1 MKGMQ
6 RNRIMPIRHLK
17 DGNFIEIYQLETMDD
32 SVFKIYQRYDFY
44 QILWFTRVEGNS
56 SYFIDFVNYPYQANQ
71 AVVIYPGQIDRI
83 HLEEKEGYLFAV
95 DKETYS
101 NINKRINSKYLSGY
115 FSNVFV
121 SQNEKT
127 CYILNQLIK
136 LMFLEYE
143 DENRL
148 FLMEAYMS
156 AFLFE
161 IADSFERSTDTSKKV
176 VDNTSAML
184 RELIENYYTTEQNTS
199 FYADKLCLTNKKLN
213 ETAIQS
219 FGLTVKQLL
228 QDALLLA
235 IKREIKLRDKNIKRI
250 AFDLGFE
257 DPAYMTRFFKKHTGM
272 TPSQFRDEGK

>member
-1 MKGMQ
+1 MMEMQ
-6 RNRIMPIRHLK
+6 RSRSIPIRHLK

-95 DKETYS
+95 DKETYL

-121 SQNEKT
+121 SQKEKADNS
-127 CYILNQLIK
+127 IEQLIK
-136 LMFLEYE
+136 LMLLEYAG
-143 DENRL
+143 ENRL
-148 FLMEAYMS
+148 FLMETYMS
-156 AFLFE
+156 AFLFQ
-161 IADSFERSTDTSKKV
+161 IADSFEQSIDTSKKV
-176 VDNTSAML
+176 VDNVSAEL
-184 RELIENYYTTEQNTS
+184 RELIENNYTTQQNTS
-199 FYADKLCLTNKKLN
+199 FYADRLCLTNKKLN
-213 ETAIQS
+213 EIALQS

-228 QDALLLA
+228 QDTLLLA
-235 IKREIKLRDKNIKRI
+235 IKREIKLGDKNIKRI

-257 DPAYMTRFFKKHTGM
+257 DPAYLTRFFKKHTGM
-272 TPSQFRDEGK
+272 TPSQFREEGK